1 MSADVMS
8 DPRVWVRTGSM
19 MQPYRLVDARPMTA
33 DTLGHVFVFDGGGS
47 DPDNPY
53 TCLLCCRPKWAV
65 YKDRC
70 ADADRLGELNAERAA
85 WIDAHRAEGISDYY
99 RRLGYV
105 ASSGVA
111 A

>member
-1 MSADVMS
+1 MSVEVAADR
-8 DPRVWVRTGSM
+8 RVWVRTGSM
-19 MQPYRLVDARPMTA
+19 MEPYRLVDPTPVTA
-33 DTLGHVFVFDGGGS
+33 DFLGHVFVFDGGGS

-53 TCLLCCRPKWAV
+53 TCVLCCQAKWKV
-65 YKDRC
+65 YDTPC
-70 ADADRLGELNAERAA
+70 AAAGRLGEMNAERAA
-85 WIDAHRAEGISDYY
+85 WIDAHRADGISDYY